1 MAQENNGWE
10 TCQIDY
16 KVWSRASLN
25 RADFNPKKLFWLQ
38 FQAEATDT
46 TGRYIAAR
54 SEKFPHLGD
63 AWAPAKDNMDHH
75 AALAGF
81 VDLLKADD
89 WELLADKGSEW
100 WNKKLRR
107 RLDSPKRDRSMLQQ
121 VKDFFK

>member
-1 MAQENNGWE
+1 MTEENDVWE
-10 TCQIDY
+10 YCQVDY
-16 KVWSRASLN
+16 KVWSRASLD
-25 RADFNPKKLFWLQ
+25 RVDFNQQKLFWLQ
-38 FQAEATDT
+38 FQAEATDS

-63 AWAPAKDNMDHH
+63 AWAPAKENMDHH

-89 WELLADKGSEW
+89 WELLTDKGSEW

-107 RLDSPKRDRSMLQQ
+107 PLDSPKRERSVFQGI
-121 VKDFFK
+121 KEFFS